1 MEMMSLFFLHKQSRM
16 VEEVE
21 KATPDVAKIKQLET
35 KLKFKFWL
43 LLLLLSLIVLLLILF
58 LKEHHSSSS
67 SSFLSLVSSRFI
79 YFVIFSKK
87 HDLQY
92 ATELSAFQTATGHL
106 FSNKEDCLQRWFMHF
121 KQVLYSYFWSKRNK
135 NLDLPAILFQ
145 KIKTSCVRMTKI
157 GNMQA
162 WVVQRMDNAIH
173 RINHYPVDSVVCFVD
188 TYPLD
193 SNLSSR

>member
-1 MEMMSLFFLHKQSRM
+1 M
-16 VEEVE
+16 V
-21 KATPDVAKIKQLET
+21 ASIIAFINCIIAY
-35 KLKFKFWL
+35 
-43 LLLLLSLIVLLLILF
+43 LI

-67 SSFLSLVSSRFI
+67 RSFLSLVSSRFI